1 MDEYQGSQDEDLIRA
16 YAQEQDR
23 QALDALVRRHQTR
36 VYGLAYR
43 ILGNREDALDATQ
56 EAFLTLFRKA
66 SSFKGKSAFTTW
78 MYRVVVNASYDVSRR
93 SHRREEPVVEV
104 DPGHQ
109 PDSTEEVE
117 GRLWLQQALSFLPAD
132 QRTAVVLRDVHGL
145 SYDEIAEVTKTRIGT
160 VKSRIARAR
169 AGLLEIVG
177 ERERDEESA
186 RLREIEGS

>member
-1 MDEYQGSQDEDLIRA
+1 MDEYQGSRDEDLIRA

>member
-186 RLREIEGS
+186 RLRDIEGS

>member
-1 MDEYQGSQDEDLIRA
+1 MDEYQGSRDEDLIRA

-186 RLREIEGS
+186 RLRDIEGS

>member
-93 SHRREEPVVEV
+93 SHRREEPVAEV

-109 PDSTEEVE
+109 PDATEEVE

-132 QRTAVVLRDVHGL
+132 QRIAVVLRDVHGL

>member
-1 MDEYQGSQDEDLIRA
+1 MDEYQGSRDEDLIRA

-132 QRTAVVLRDVHGL
+132 QRIAVVLRDVHGL